1 MKHAVSGEGNM
12 KVRRIV
18 AATDFSETAE
28 LALQRA
34 ARLASSG
41 SAELELIHA
50 LYLPPLAQAWQ
61 ELVDGEGFSS
71 ARLGLVAGERL
82 QQAAAALQRWSGIC
96 PETRVLNGKPASE
109 LAGWARASGADLIV
123 VGAHGEHLI
132 LDLFVG
138 STAIKL
144 LRLSSTPVLL
154 VKKAPDFPYRRVL
167 VATDFSATAQA
178 AADLAACM
186 LPEAGLELL
195 HAFEIPFEREMN
207 LAGASAGTMEH
218 YRLLAHAEARRQ
230 MQECIGKL
238 ADPARWSG
246 KLRQGYPP
254 AEIVRHA
261 GESVADLLVVGCRR
275 RSDIE
280 AAMLG
285 SVAAHLVNESPLDL
299 LLVPAEN
306 D

>member
-1 MKHAVSGEGNM
+1 MRL
-12 KVRRIV
+12 RRIL
-18 AATDFSETAE
+18 AATDFSDTAE

-50 LYLPPLAQAWQ
+50 QYLPPLAQAWQ
-61 ELVDGEGFSS
+61 GLVDGDGFSS
-71 ARLGLVAGERL
+71 ARLGRVAGERL
-82 QQAAAALQRWSGIC
+82 RQSASALQRRSGIC
-96 PETRVLNGKPASE
+96 PETRVLNGKPAPE

-154 VKKAPDFPYRRVL
+154 VRKAPDFPYRRVV
-167 VATDFSATAQA
+167 VATDFSPAAQA
-178 AADLAACM
+178 AADLVAHM
-186 LPEAGLELL
+186 LPEAGLELF

-207 LAGASAGTMEH
+207 LAGASVGTMEH
-218 YRLLAHAEARRQ
+218 YRLIAHAEAKRQ

-238 ADPARWSG
+238 ADPARWSAT
-246 KLRQGYPP
+246 LRQGYPP
-254 AEIVRHA
+254 AEIIRHA
-261 GESVADLLVVGCRR
+261 GESTADLLVLGCRR
-275 RSDIE
+275 RSEIE

-299 LLVPAEN
+299 LLVPAE
-306 D
+306 DD